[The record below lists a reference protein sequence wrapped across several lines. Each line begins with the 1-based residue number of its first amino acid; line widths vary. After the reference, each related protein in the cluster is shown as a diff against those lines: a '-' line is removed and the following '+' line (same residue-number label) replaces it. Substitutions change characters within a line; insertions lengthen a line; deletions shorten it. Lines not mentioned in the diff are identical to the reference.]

1 MARNFKIESETF
13 LISSLYNSA
22 DVAFG
27 ILDFSITVSITLGGS
42 LPSSTSG
49 EAFVVPSVSISP
61 EHLDPAW
68 SSQLLGEIW

>member
-27 ILDFSITVSITLGGS
+27 ISDFSLTVSITLGGS

-49 EAFVVPSVSISP
+49 GAFVVPSFDQSGTSGP
-61 EHLDPAW
+61 R
-68 SSQLLGEIW
+68 SSQLLCEIR